1 MQIKVEESNGVKK
14 YFVNGKQY
22 DRLEDIPEEFKS
34 YFVDKNNNGIPDQF
48 DSLFDSMQKNPFSFK
63 TFKSLLQAS
72 PILENK
78 NQPINKLE
86 NGNPF
91 LSTLFKI
98 LVAIAVAF
106 LVALSYFIYQR
117 DKNRSTSDTTLVSKL
132 ITQTEWH
139 SNSFEAIIYRTP
151 RRVVIFVNPG

>member
-1 MQIKVEESNGVKK
+1 MQIRVEESNGVKK

-34 YFVDKNNNGIPDQF
+34 YFADKNNNGIPDQF

-63 TFKSLLQAS
+63 TFKSLLQAP
-72 PILENK
+72 PIIENK

-91 LSTLFKI
+91 LTMLFKI
-98 LVAIAVAF
+98 LVVIALGV
-106 LVALSYFIYQR
+106 LIALLFKKYF
-117 DKNRSTSDTTLVSKL
+117 
-132 ITQTEWH
+132 
-139 SNSFEAIIYRTP
+139 
-151 RRVVIFVNPG
+151 